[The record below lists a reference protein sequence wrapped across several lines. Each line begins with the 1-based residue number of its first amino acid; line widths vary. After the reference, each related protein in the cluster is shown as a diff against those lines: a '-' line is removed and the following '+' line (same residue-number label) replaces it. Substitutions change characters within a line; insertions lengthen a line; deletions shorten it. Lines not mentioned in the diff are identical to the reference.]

1 MGVAGMNKMK
11 DLIYSKLDVVILRH
25 MKPGQFA
32 TSEGLT
38 HEGKGLKNKKQL
50 RLLSLVHK

>member
-32 TSEGLT
+32 TSGGLT
-38 HEGKGLKNKKQL
+38 HEGKRLKTRN
-50 RLLSLVHK
+50 SLDS

>member
-1 MGVAGMNKMK
+1 MNKMK